1 MALDMMGT
9 SDKTEGVLVI
19 GEQIPGTYLVSDV
32 TEVLN
37 NKVYY
42 LYCPPP
48 SRPTGPLI
56 TFLIFQWS
64 TDSLDI
70 RKRRPTTQT
79 TLIPSVVVLRSSRE
93 TMYIILVPLVDCG
106 RTRWWTLTPWSR
118 SWCIMIIW
126 RIPSLKRSPIMYSS
140 PLFWSYL

>member
-48 SRPTGPLI
+48 SRPIGPLI
-56 TFLIFQWS
+56 TFLIFQ
-64 TDSLDI
+64 
-70 RKRRPTTQT
+70 
-79 TLIPSVVVLRSSRE
+79 
-93 TMYIILVPLVDCG
+93 
-106 RTRWWTLTPWSR
+106 
-118 SWCIMIIW
+118 
-126 RIPSLKRSPIMYSS
+126 
-140 PLFWSYL
+140 